1 MTTRKSKSTNSVP
14 TQVPAPVAADFIV
27 LKLTPQEF
35 GVIQHAINMMPF
47 HVAAPVVMSLER
59 QLSAQR
65 SSDTTRLEAMK
76 E

>member
-1 MTTRKSKSTNSVP
+1 MTTRNSKNANSLP
-14 TQVPAPVAADFIV
+14 ARVPAPAAADFIA

-59 QLSAQR
+59 QLAEQR
-65 SSDTTRLEAMK
+65 SSNGLSTD
-76 E
+76 